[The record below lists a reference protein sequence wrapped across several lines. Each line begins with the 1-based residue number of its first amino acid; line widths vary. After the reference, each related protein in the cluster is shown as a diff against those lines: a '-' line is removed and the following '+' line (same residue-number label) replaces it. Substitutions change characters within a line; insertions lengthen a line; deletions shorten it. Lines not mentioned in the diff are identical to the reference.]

1 MAWLSQTGWV
11 SEPEGVS
18 KPHSAERWDER
29 YSGEP
34 VWSGRPNE
42 ALVVEAEGLTPGR
55 ALDVG
60 CGEGADAVW
69 LARRGWRVTALDISP
84 KAVER
89 TEVKAAEAGVH
100 VVGIAA
106 GLLEA
111 ALPDASFDLI
121 SAMYPALLRTA
132 TCDAER
138 RLLDLVAP
146 GGTLLVVH
154 HADVDR
160 DHPLA
165 HGCDPDEYVSPDDV
179 RAIAVGRGDWDVVVS
194 ERRERSVS
202 QGAGAHHHK
211 DDLVLRLHRL

>member
-1 MAWLSQTGWV
+1 M
-11 SEPEGVS
+11 SEPEGVAQ
-18 KPHSAERWDER
+18 PHSAQQWDQR

-34 VWSGRPNE
+34 VWSGNPNE
-42 ALVVEAEGLTPGR
+42 ALVTEAAELRPGR

-89 TEVKAAEAGVH
+89 TEATAAEAGVR
-100 VVGIAA
+100 VEGVAA

-111 ALPDASFDLI
+111 ALPDESFDLI
-121 SAMYPALLRTA
+121 SAMYPALMRTP
-132 TCDAER
+132 TGDAER

-160 DHPLA
+160 DHALA
-165 HGCDPDEYVSPDDV
+165 HGCNPDDYVSPEDV
-179 RAIAVGRGDWDVVVS
+179 RQVAVERTGWDVEVW
-194 ERRERSVS
+194 ERRERTVTV
-202 QGAGAHHHK
+202 GAGAHHK
-211 DDLVLRLHRL
+211 DDMVLRLRRH

>member
-1 MAWLSQTGWV
+1 M
-11 SEPEGVS
+11 SEPEGVAQ
-18 KPHSAERWDER
+18 PHSAQQWDQR

-34 VWSGRPNE
+34 VWSGNPNE
-42 ALVVEAEGLTPGR
+42 ALVAEAAELRPGR

-69 LARRGWRVTALDISP
+69 LARRDWHVTALDISP

-89 TEVKAAEAGVH
+89 TEAKAAEAGVR
-100 VVGIAA
+100 VEGVAA

-111 ALPDASFDLI
+111 ALPDESFDLI
-121 SAMYPALLRTA
+121 SAMYPALMRTP
-132 TCDAER
+132 TGDAER

-160 DHPLA
+160 DHALA
-165 HGCDPDEYVSPDDV
+165 HGCNPDDYVSPEDV
-179 RAIAVGRGDWDVVVS
+179 RQVAVERAGWDVEVW
-194 ERRERSVS
+194 ERRERTVTV
-202 QGAGAHHHK
+202 GAGAHHK
-211 DDLVLRLHRL
+211 DDMVLRLRRH